1 MGKIITSKKNIQI
14 KDETNARENNNR
26 KIFIKVLLWLIV
38 IATALMF
45 LSIVIALICSL
56 FIGVPDGTKSVNSEL
71 IISIISIAVTVWIGL
86 NIYNVI
92 SKEDIDIFMN
102 KIDKKINRS
111 MLQLREIDDKLQ
123 ETDIKLSMT
132 QFIFLLKETRS
143 RYIISYYF
151 AMCFSNSKEKIDNI
165 DNLVKIEYLFIK
177 TIQFYENNNYNL
189 ALEYCQKALS
199 YFLEYEIINKPRK
212 DYKLLDAYKCCRLS
226 DLYFYKNISSLR
238 MNASVS
244 IDELTRS
251 IELYCTLKKY
261 IDDHQDD
268 YDIDFISNELYGYI
282 HNTIAYT
289 YQEMAFLSNEKEF
302 IENAEKEYY
311 EVFKNYKE
319 NGRYYRNFGTFLER
333 TNKKEE
339 ALENYKKAIDL
350 NKSDY
355 KAYNNYY
362 ALKLKMIESDILN
375 IMDRKNIELF
385 SELEFKFICN
395 SVEKIS
401 VINDSISKLTAI
413 SRTDYNFCDLYYNTA
428 KGYLFKYLCSKNRD
442 TRLLDKAL
450 EINETALI
458 LNENNLGALF
468 TKRNIYEAYNKIK
481 EANEVNNKIKAINSR
496 NNDTRKKS
504 ELYKK
509 HLK

>member
-1 MGKIITSKKNIQI
+1 
-14 KDETNARENNNR
+14 
-26 KIFIKVLLWLIV
+26 
-38 IATALMF
+38 
-45 LSIVIALICSL
+45 
-56 FIGVPDGTKSVNSEL
+56 
-71 IISIISIAVTVWIGL
+71 
-86 NIYNVI
+86 
-92 SKEDIDIFMN
+92 
-102 KIDKKINRS
+102 
-111 MLQLREIDDKLQ
+111 
-123 ETDIKLSMT
+123 
-132 QFIFLLKETRS
+132 
-143 RYIISYYF
+143 
-151 AMCFSNSKEKIDNI
+151 
-165 DNLVKIEYLFIK
+165 
-177 TIQFYENNNYNL
+177 
-189 ALEYCQKALS
+189 
-199 YFLEYEIINKPRK
+199 
-212 DYKLLDAYKCCRLS
+212 
-226 DLYFYKNISSLR
+226 

-362 ALKLKMIESDILN
+362 ALKLNMIESDILD

-385 SELEFKFICN
+385 SELEFKFN
-395 SVEKIS
+395 VLAFFFIS
-401 VINDSISKLTAI
+401 
-413 SRTDYNFCDLYYNTA
+413 
-428 KGYLFKYLCSKNRD
+428 FK
-442 TRLLDKAL
+442 
-450 EINETALI
+450 E
-458 LNENNLGALF
+458 F
-468 TKRNIYEAYNKIK
+468 
-481 EANEVNNKIKAINSR
+481 
-496 NNDTRKKS
+496 
-504 ELYKK
+504 
-509 HLK
+509 